1 MKKAPVF
8 RALIMAGLLTAA
20 VVVSCTTTANQ
31 GDDVVNSVNY
41 KNGKFL
47 NVVPNKKYSFSDY
60 ITMTKDFFFG
70 DKSGRVPEQPLPVI
84 SPEDFTSPPAGGIQY
99 NWLGHSSLILELEG
113 KRFLL
118 DPVFSGRASFAQWM
132 GPKRFHPT
140 PVTLEE
146 LPHIDAVLISHNHY
160 DHMDRMAVEHMIEKD
175 VRFHVP
181 LGVGDLVVKWGAK
194 KENVVE
200 FDWWDEVKVGEVR
213 VVATPARHFSARG
226 LFDRDETFWVSWSIV
241 GARQKAFFSGDT
253 GMTPQ
258 FSEIGE
264 RLGPFDITFIKIGA
278 YDEQWP
284 DIHLNPEEAVQAH
297 VMLKGNQLVPIHWG
311 TFDLA
316 LHSWQEPIERI
327 LIAAKEEKVSVVTSK
342 IGETVVPSQ
351 HENSY
356 WWRGLDSMSAT
367 GKAGSRYLP
376 EESTPR

>member
-1 MKKAPVF
+1 MDIKKISKLN
-8 RALIMAGLLTAA
+8 ALIMAGLLT
-20 VVVSCTTTANQ
+20 VVVFVSYGTITNR
-31 GDDVVNSVNY
+31 GDNALDSDNY

-47 NVVPNKKYSFSDY
+47 NAVPNKEYSFGDY
-60 ITMTKDFFFG
+60 VKMTKDFLFG
-70 DKSGRVPEQPLPVI
+70 DKDGRVPEQPLPVAA
-84 SPEDFTSPPAGGIQY
+84 PEGFTSPPASGIQY
-99 NWLGHSSLILELEG
+99 VWLGHSSLILELEG

-118 DPVFSGRASFAQWM
+118 DPVFSERASFTRWM

-140 PVTLEE
+140 PVALEE

-160 DHMDRMAVEHMIEKD
+160 DHLDRMVIEYMTGKD
-175 VRFHVP
+175 VKFHVP
-181 LGVGDLVVKWGAK
+181 LGVANLLMKWGVK
-194 KENVVE
+194 KDNIVE
-200 FDWWDEVKVGEVR
+200 QDWWDEAKVGGIR

-226 LFDRDETFWVSWSIV
+226 LFDRDEAFWVSWSIV

-284 DIHLNPEEAVQAH
+284 DIHLNPEEAVRVH

-316 LHSWQEPIERI
+316 LHGWQEPIERI
-327 LIAAKEEKVSVVTSK
+327 IVAAEKEKVSIITSM
-342 IGETVVPSQ
+342 IGETVVPSE

-356 WWRGLDSMSAT
+356 WWRSLND
-367 GKAGSRYLP
+367 
-376 EESTPR
+376 